1 MRKVSRCETYSCT
14 LYLNLIYNYKLS
26 VVLLSGITFKLYLF
40 LGEELSS
47 VPPSPNDVRKL
58 SKDSSI
64 KEAENTANNED
75 YLVQNGV
82 RIPSESPSAEGAS
95 SNIHINNDSTS
106 NSTKSRPDS
115 RRSSSVLV
123 TQDSSPLKTTRRTA
137 SDAST
142 NKKLQE
148 YHKWKVAGC
157 KGDPPAKL
165 KISP

>member
-1 MRKVSRCETYSCT
+1 M
-14 LYLNLIYNYKLS
+14 
-26 VVLLSGITFKLYLF
+26 
-40 LGEELSS
+40 
-47 VPPSPNDVRKL
+47 PPSPNDVRKL

-64 KEAENTANNED
+64 KEAENTANNKD
-75 YLVQNGV
+75 YLEQNGMG
-82 RIPSESPSAEGAS
+82 IPSESPSAERAS
-95 SNIHINNDSTS
+95 SDIHINNDSIS
-106 NSTKSRPDS
+106 NSTQSRPDS

-123 TQDSSPLKTTRRTA
+123 AQDSSPLKTSRRTA

-148 YHKWKVAGC
+148 YHKWKVTGC

>member
-1 MRKVSRCETYSCT
+1 M
-14 LYLNLIYNYKLS
+14 
-26 VVLLSGITFKLYLF
+26 
-40 LGEELSS
+40 
-47 VPPSPNDVRKL
+47 PPSPNDVRKL

-75 YLVQNGV
+75 YLEQNGV

-123 TQDSSPLKTTRRTA
+123 TQDSSSLKTTRRTA

>member
-47 VPPSPNDVRKL
+47 VPPSPNDVGKL

-75 YLVQNGV
+75 YLEQNGV
-82 RIPSESPSAEGAS
+82 RIPSESPSAEGES

-123 TQDSSPLKTTRRTA
+123 TQDSSPLKATRRTA

>member
-1 MRKVSRCETYSCT
+1 M
-14 LYLNLIYNYKLS
+14 
-26 VVLLSGITFKLYLF
+26 LSGITFKLYLF
-40 LGEELSS
+40 LGEELSG

-64 KEAENTANNED
+64 KEVENTANNED
-75 YLVQNGV
+75 YLEQNGV
-82 RIPSESPSAEGAS
+82 RIPSESAEGAS

-106 NSTKSRPDS
+106 NFTKSRPDS